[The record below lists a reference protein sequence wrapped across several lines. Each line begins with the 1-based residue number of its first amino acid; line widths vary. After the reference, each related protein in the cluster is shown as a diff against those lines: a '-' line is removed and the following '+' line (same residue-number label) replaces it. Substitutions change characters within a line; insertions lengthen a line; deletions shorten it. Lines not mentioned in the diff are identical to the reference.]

1 MLEKSIVSVPGL
13 GDIEFY
19 RSSGNIYADLELPDA
34 EAMQAKAQLVAQL
47 GQVIQSRQWSQEQ
60 AAALIGLPA
69 TELAQV
75 TRGQFRAYHVHDVAG
90 WLNKARGAAK

>member
-1 MLEKSIVSVPGL
+1 MLQKSIVSVPGQ
-13 GDIEFY
+13 GDIKIHHG
-19 RSSGNIYADLELPDA
+19 STNIYADLEFPDA

-69 TELAQV
+69 AELAQV
-75 TRGQFRAYHVHDVAG
+75 TRGQFRAYQVDDVAG
-90 WLNKARGAAK
+90 WLNKAKDAAE